1 MCGRKNGK
9 SDLKEQKL
17 NQRIVQLI
25 QEGETKYRCDHL
37 MDAVLQ
43 WICLII
49 LTVSMI
55 GLVYDVAWKYPR
67 YRSNEQQ
74 SVRQLQQYREER
86 KRILNGE
93 IVVDTADFT
102 QILKDKASTLKNF
115 PQEEEIYKI
124 KVGTFDH
131 GIDINRNNIFVSDN
145 ANVLEQQTKDAIYQ
159 LNKQLAVGSDG
170 AQLEIVTVSSL
181 PHGETIESYA
191 NKIFNK
197 LGIGNSEKNN
207 GALYLIAIN
216 NR

>member
-1 MCGRKNGK
+1 MEK

-25 QEGETKYRCDHL
+25 QEGETKYRCDHW
-37 MDAVLQ
+37 MNAVLQ

-102 QILKDKASTLKNF
+102 QILKDKASTLK
-115 PQEEEIYKI
+115 
-124 KVGTFDH
+124 
-131 GIDINRNNIFVSDN
+131 IFRKKKRF
-145 ANVLEQQTKDAIYQ
+145 TK
-159 LNKQLAVGSDG
+159 S
-170 AQLEIVTVSSL
+170 
-181 PHGETIESYA
+181 
-191 NKIFNK
+191 K
-197 LGIGNSEKNN
+197 LGHLIMELISIRIIF
-207 GALYLIAIN
+207 LYLIMRMYWSSKQKMRYIN
-216 NR
+216 